1 LWTAGKSCPNRASR
15 WRAYKSAA
23 SVSPWDIIPLVRS
36 RRDTQHAE
44 SDPIAER
51 DRICVVL
58 RQHLPELQRRYRV
71 RALWLFGSHARGE
84 PRRRSDID
92 VLVEFS
98 ETPSLLELA
107 RLQRELS
114 LLLGKRVD
122 LALKDALKP
131 HIGKRILEEAIPV

>member
-23 SVSPWDIIPLVRS
+23 SACSWDIIPPVKP

-44 SDPIAER
+44 IDAIAER

>member
-1 LWTAGKSCPNRASR
+1 VKP
-15 WRAYKSAA
+15 
-23 SVSPWDIIPLVRS
+23 

-44 SDPIAER
+44 IDPIAER

-107 RLQRELS
+107 RLQQELS

-122 LALKDALKP
+122 LALKNALKP

>member
-1 LWTAGKSCPNRASR
+1 MPPEG
-15 WRAYKSAA
+15 
-23 SVSPWDIIPLVRS
+23 VR
-36 RRDTQHAE
+36 QAQV
-44 SDPIAER
+44 DPIAER
-51 DRICVVL
+51 DRIRAVL
-58 RQHLPELQRRYRV
+58 RQHLPELQRQYHI

-84 PRRRSDID
+84 QRRRSDID

>member
-1 LWTAGKSCPNRASR
+1 
-15 WRAYKSAA
+15 
-23 SVSPWDIIPLVRS
+23 VRS

-44 SDPIAER
+44 IDPIAER

-58 RQHLPELQRRYRV
+58 RQHLPELQRRYHV
-71 RALWLFGSHARGE
+71 RALWLFGSHAHGE
-84 PRRRSDID
+84 QRRRSDID

-122 LALKDALKP
+122 LALKNALKP
-131 HIGKRILEEAIPV
+131 HIGKRIMEEAIPV

>member
-1 LWTAGKSCPNRASR
+1 MWTAGRCCPNRASR

-23 SVSPWDIIPLVRS
+23 SACSWDIIPPVKP

-44 SDPIAER
+44 IDPIAER

>member
-1 LWTAGKSCPNRASR
+1 
-15 WRAYKSAA
+15 
-23 SVSPWDIIPLVRS
+23 
-36 RRDTQHAE
+36 
-44 SDPIAER
+44 
-51 DRICVVL
+51 VL

-98 ETPSLLELA
+98 ETPSPLELA

-131 HIGKRILEEAIPV
+131 HIGKRILEEAIPVRNDKRAQSVIIWKIFSDMQRKCKTL

>member
-15 WRAYKSAA
+15 WRACKSAA
-23 SVSPWDIIPLVRS
+23 SACSWDIIPPVKP

-44 SDPIAER
+44 IDPIAER

>member
-1 LWTAGKSCPNRASR
+1 MWTGGRCCPNRASH

-23 SVSPWDIIPLVRS
+23 SACSWDIIPPVKP

-44 SDPIAER
+44 IDPIAER

>member
-1 LWTAGKSCPNRASR
+1 M
-15 WRAYKSAA
+15 
-23 SVSPWDIIPLVRS
+23 RS

-44 SDPIAER
+44 VDPIAER